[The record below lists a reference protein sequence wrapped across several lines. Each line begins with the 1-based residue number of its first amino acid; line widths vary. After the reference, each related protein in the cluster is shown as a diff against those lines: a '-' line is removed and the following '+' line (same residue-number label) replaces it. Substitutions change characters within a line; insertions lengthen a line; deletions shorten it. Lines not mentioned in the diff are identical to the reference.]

1 MYVNIASKETRWH
14 GEVERVMSIGTKLSE
29 GVQDSKMGIND
40 GIHELFCICAV
51 IESSVYF
58 LSLFLVQQRV
68 IRTYIPSLA
77 MYLSLSLMQSPQTLN
92 HSLDLLELYTQTCNC
107 LSLYVFA
114 YI

>member
-1 MYVNIASKETRWH
+1 MYVNMASKEIRWH

-40 GIHELFCICAV
+40 GIHELVCICAV

-68 IRTYIPSLA
+68 IRTYIPKPGYVPVSISNA
-77 MYLSLSLMQSPQTLN
+77 VASNPQSFP
-92 HSLDLLELYTQTCNC
+92 
-107 LSLYVFA
+107 
-114 YI
+114 